1 MNIHPEVFIPYDVQL
16 RIKELFPTCTEV
28 YKYGPYV
35 CDNIV
40 TLFANETFLIGKR
53 IKISTYELSKS
64 NR

>member
-1 MNIHPEVFIPYDVQL
+1 MNCHPEVFIPYDVQL

-40 TLFANETFLIGKR
+40 TLFDNETFL
-53 IKISTYELSKS
+53 SYYDWEADQTFDL
-64 NR
+64 